1 MQAIRQGLH
10 VGCIRK
16 LIYNHHIG
24 YAWRMNI
31 QHSSRAKKS
40 LGQHFLHD
48 RHAIY
53 SIAHAIPEGAS
64 AIEIGPGPGAITH
77 ALLARVSKLKVIEM
91 DDQFA
96 ARWQDAAADN
106 PALSVVHGDVM
117 QELDN
122 AIASAQPEWIAGNLP
137 YNLSGPLT
145 AMLASYLLPGGMVLM
160 YQREVAERIAAGP
173 GSKTYGGLSV
183 LVRHFYDVKRILT
196 LPPGAFSPPPKVHS
210 AVILLT
216 PHGNAPVCDYPNL
229 QKTVRQGFAHRRK
242 TIANNFRGAITAEQ
256 FEAIGIDPRK
266 RPEQLAY
273 EYWVKITNQLFDAA
287 GDDAI
292 KA

>member
-1 MQAIRQGLH
+1 MSTHRPQ
-10 VGCIRK
+10 
-16 LIYNHHIG
+16 
-24 YAWRMNI
+24 
-31 QHSSRAKKS
+31 RAKKS

-48 RHAIY
+48 QHAI
-53 SIAHAIPEGAS
+53 SRIVNAMPTAVT
-64 AIEIGPGPGAITH
+64 AIEIGPGPGAITE
-77 ALLARVSKLKVIEM
+77 ALLQRVDKLCVIEM

-96 ARWQDAAADN
+96 ARWQGIAQENDK
-106 PALSVVHGDVM
+106 LSVVHGDVM
-117 QELDN
+117 KVLEETVSQV
-122 AIASAQPEWIAGNLP
+122 QPEWIAGNLP

-145 AMLASYLLPGGMVLM
+145 AQLAALSLSGGMVLM

-183 LVRHFYDVKRILT
+183 LVRHHYDVKRLLT

-216 PHGNAPVCDYPNL
+216 PHGKTPICEYNQL

-242 TIANNFRGAITAEQ
+242 TIANNFKKELSREQ
-256 FEAIGIDPRK
+256 FEAIGIDPGK

-273 EYWVKITNQLFDAA
+273 EQWVSIALALSEA
-287 GDDAI
+287 
-292 KA
+292 